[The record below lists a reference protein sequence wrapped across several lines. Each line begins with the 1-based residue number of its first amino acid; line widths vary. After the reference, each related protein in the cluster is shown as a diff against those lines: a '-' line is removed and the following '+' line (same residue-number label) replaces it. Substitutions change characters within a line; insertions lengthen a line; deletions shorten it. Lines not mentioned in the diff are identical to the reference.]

1 MTFLRSIL
9 ASLVLLAS
17 AASAF
22 AVNPSN
28 PTYWYWVVADT
39 NPTTQVWEAT
49 SGSFVSNTSSNYTT
63 WLTLVAAQ
71 PSVFGGVA
79 QTICNVV
86 NNGSGHPRLTICPG
100 NPGFSSGLTGQTK
113 TITGVGG
120 ATGVNGAAVA
130 TFVDQLTIDM
140 LTETFGGAYTSGGVI
155 GSGTSMDTASNM
167 NALINR
173 YNTGL
178 WAALQAGNPIAT
190 ILTTTVLTN
199 PVSSVNIVDMGSG
212 SQTITMPQANL
223 FGSIPIGQPITFL
236 NLAGGSA
243 AWTLKDSG
251 GTTISTIPVGF
262 SATIYLV
269 ANNSTTGAYEG
280 AQFPSVAGVNCS
292 GSPTSSFA
300 AVAGIVTH
308 C

>member
-1 MTFLRSIL
+1 MTFLRTVL

-17 AASAF
+17 SVSAF
-22 AVNPSN
+22 AVNPSGN

-71 PSVFGGVA
+71 PSVLGGVA

-86 NNGSGHPRLTICPG
+86 NNGGGHPRLTICPG
-100 NPGFSSGLTGQTK
+100 NPGFGGGLTGRTL

-130 TFVDQLTIDM
+130 TFLDPFTVDM
-140 LTETFGGAYTSGGVI
+140 LTETFGGTYTSGGVI
-155 GSGTSMDTASNM
+155 GSGTPMDTASSM

-199 PVSSVNIVDMGSG
+199 PVSSVNIVDAGLRLTDDYG
-212 SQTITMPQANL
+212 TA
-223 FGSIPIGQPITFL
+223 GQSVRQHP
-236 NLAGGSA
+236 
-243 AWTLKDSG
+243 DR
-251 GTTISTIPVGF
+251 TTDYVP
-262 SATIYLV
+262 
-269 ANNSTTGAYEG
+269 
-280 AQFPSVAGVNCS
+280 
-292 GSPTSSFA
+292 
-300 AVAGIVTH
+300 
-308 C
+308 